1 MYAGVFMQIDSK
13 DGTGRIYLCTCD
25 ADVNAKQLH
34 GGVSFVD
41 YLAGHVFES
50 ITIEGSAD
58 ISGGNG
64 FFAAPAGGEIV
75 IADDDGTL
83 AVSLLDGSWG
93 LIGGRVYIAHR
104 TQDGVMHKLYQ
115 LLVTEAGIND
125 DGSISITCKT
135 PSAEANAMMH
145 KSAAVTQLLTGPDD
159 PANPTDPTY
168 LEESQANVIAGTA
181 LGGVP
186 VSLKSG
192 DVLPVC
198 RIAFFKKSS
207 LAIGAITGGNEA
219 KIVSSVAS
227 RTTRQELFPSGNVKS
242 IGVMMFDCRG
252 SAKTSGGTIDHTE
265 QARLV
270 AQIQQFIDAGYRI
283 ILSNGGWFLDVT
295 ANTGAVAQFYPAA
308 PTSTAVTQATS
319 GQTWGTYDY
328 LILNGD
334 GSFLESNV
342 GVWFALANAQL
353 EELVTPDDI
362 DPEGVSIY
370 AVPKNIPV
378 AGMQVVFD
386 GVARNKTTIPFSGDQ
401 FTENGVSVFRPM
413 MSSDGGFVSSSPVK
427 SLNLNF
433 AIDTPDPAWTKS
445 GGIEWIGP
453 PGGWTGTG
461 NIEDIKTD
469 PGSGWNGG
477 AAPAEFHLAT
487 QFGLGLFYTA
497 RMRCRNGAID
507 PGADFYCAESTW
519 RASYSHYA
527 HNNPGNY
534 RLFVAGIFD
543 PKETL
548 VEAHTKTSASVA
560 GSFSATRA
568 ADKTGK
574 RISWRSYSQDLKG
587 LFRDSPYIQVTFD
600 GPDSGYFRN
609 VKLEMMEAFVWAFYK
624 IGFQSIYS
632 TIYPFWIRKNCG
644 NLAYGAGTLV
654 AGGAGRGTQIQ
665 PNGEIAWEPFD
676 LPVPF
681 GSTATVTGTAYGTVG
696 STPYWL
702 SVGYTQAGATQTPAC
717 WISDDDGATWRQD
730 AAYQTTSIPT
740 SIRSVNGQ
748 LVATRTD
755 GSLDIVVGFSS
766 PNMIWSTVATGA
778 TQINDITFGVGTY
791 VVVGNGGQA
800 RYSTNLSSW
809 IAWNWSGGD
818 DLLCACYSQSGL
830 GGYFHVGV
838 DSGLV
843 GTIYRKYDGSDTWTA
858 FPLPL
863 GDKVTAIMDSDG
875 DVVAMNPGSVYARSP
890 GLTDAAWKDRYSIGD
905 NSGDVGGV
913 AFSVDGANHL
923 VVGANA
929 QILTSPSFLQGSSFE
944 ATYAGAPD
952 WTPWGT
958 KTPSMALDHL
968 IVQKLGGTVDNWNPV
983 RFSRKSPL
991 YSAFGVA
998 FDPPSSTEGATS
1010 GTTVLEALRKICKEW
1025 WCFSGDMPAA
1035 KLDGSADAIEAMI
1048 PDVKMGNR
1056 EDVYTQITAQYQPFG
1071 GEYLGRAYIQNVDKA
1086 YVAGNDALY
1095 FGGWDL
1101 PGANT
1106 FGLLLWQ
1113 RCRDAYLAT
1122 GILRETS
1129 LTFDSVQDAA
1139 TLGALWAMEDQD
1151 LGERILWL
1159 CRQPRY
1165 YRVTV
1170 RGNESAAALA
1180 NVGCRYKPN
1189 ATLLTERGLGLGIT
1203 GYGVVVESSHDPV
1216 GARHELLIAFP
1227 PEQPA

>member
-13 DGTGRIYLCTCD
+13 DGTGHTYLCTCD
-25 ADVNAKQLH
+25 TDVNAKQLH

-64 FFAAPAGGEIV
+64 FFAAPAGGEII

-93 LIGGRVYIAHR
+93 LIGGRIYIAHR
-104 TQDGVMHKLYQ
+104 TQDGVMHNLYQ

-135 PSAEANAMMH
+135 PSAEASAMMH
-145 KSAAVTQLLTGPDD
+145 KLAAVTQLLTGPDD

-168 LEESQANVIAGTA
+168 LEETQANVIAGTA
-181 LGGVP
+181 LGGVL
-186 VSLKSG
+186 VSLKCG
-192 DVLPVC
+192 DPLPVC
-198 RIAFFKKSS
+198 R
-207 LAIGAITGGNEA
+207 LARWDNTTLLTGDITGAQSVAFISSWAGSQFVRQHIGVPVDPNLKMAGSLIFRCRATESGGDIDLTQA
-219 KIVSSVAS
+219 NLLKDTIDSFVASGYKIVLSDGNWFCDLLAEPSWVGEIDLGDLFYH
-227 RTTRQELFPSGNVKS
+227 TTAGGEYY
-242 IGVMMFDCRG
+242 GV
-252 SAKTSGGTIDHTE
+252 
-265 QARLV
+265 
-270 AQIQQFIDAGYRI
+270 AGYYDPM
-283 ILSNGGWFLDVT
+283 WTV
-295 ANTGAVAQFYPAA
+295 PA
-308 PTSTAVTQATS
+308 
-319 GQTWGTYDY
+319 
-328 LILNGD
+328 IC
-334 GSFLESNV
+334 
-342 GVWFALANAQL
+342 GVWFCLTNAEFEDLAPIEDL
-353 EELVTPDDI
+353 
-362 DPEGVSIY
+362 DPTAVGIY
-370 AVPKNIPV
+370 AVPKSIPV
-378 AGMQVVFD
+378 SSAKNVISGF
-386 GVARNKTTIPFSGDQ
+386 ARNKKTIFAAGESSNVGGVEIFSPTVSNESSLISVAAVPNFKLAFSASSLPALDHTGAVENPLANGFVLCSGSGDI
-401 FTENGVSVFRPM
+401 NS
-413 MSSDGGFVSSSPVK
+413 
-427 SLNLNF
+427 
-433 AIDTPDPAWTKS
+433 
-445 GGIEWIGP
+445 
-453 PGGWTGTG
+453 
-461 NIEDIKTD
+461 IKTD
-469 PGSGWNGG
+469 PQAPWDGG
-477 AAPAEFHLAT
+477 AVPV
-487 QFGLGLFYTA
+487 QFGASSRSGALSRIWA
-497 RMRCRNGAID
+497 RVKCSPSQIQLD
-507 PGADFYCAESTW
+507 ADFLCVENTF
-519 RASYSHYA
+519 RATFTASS
-527 HNNPGNY
+527 GFT
-534 RLFVAGIFD
+534 R
-543 PKETL
+543 
-548 VEAHTKTSASVA
+548 TSAVVA
-560 GSFSATRA
+560 VGPLEKEPTSGPKHTFAPSEVYSFSRQASKTPRNPRWSRTFSSIDDMKNNLTPMIESSGELPHMQSVLMEIMECFLYAYARLGFNGLYAT
-568 ADKTGK
+568 
-574 RISWRSYSQDLKG
+574 
-587 LFRDSPYIQVTFD
+587 V
-600 GPDSGYFRN
+600 
-609 VKLEMMEAFVWAFYK
+609 
-624 IGFQSIYS
+624 
-632 TIYPFWIRKNCG
+632 YPFWTRKNCG
-644 NLAYGAGTLV
+644 NLAYGAGTLI

-665 PNGEIAWEPFD
+665 PNGEITWTPFD
-676 LPVPF
+676 LPAPF

-696 STPYWL
+696 SAPYWL
-702 SVGYTQAGATQTPAC
+702 SVGYTQAGSTQTPAC
-717 WISDDDGATWRQD
+717 WISDDDGVTWRQD
-730 AAYQTTSIPT
+730 TGYQTTSIPT
-740 SIRSVNGQ
+740 SIRNVNGQ
-748 LVATRTD
+748 LVATRAD
-755 GSLDIVVGFSS
+755 GSLDIVIGFSS
-766 PNMIWSTVATGA
+766 PNMVWSSVATGA
-778 TQINDITFGVGTY
+778 TQLNDIAFGVNTY
-791 VVVGNGGQA
+791 LVVGNGGQA
-800 RYSTNLSSW
+800 RYSTNLSSF

-818 DLLCACYSQSGL
+818 DLLCACYSQSGI

-838 DSGLV
+838 NSGVV
-843 GTIYRKYDGSDTWTA
+843 GTIYRKYDGSDAWTA

-863 GDKVTAIMDSDG
+863 GDRVTAIMDSNG

-890 GLTDAAWKDRYSIGD
+890 GFTDTEWKERYSIGD

-913 AFSVDGANHL
+913 AFSISGSNHL

-944 ATYAGAPD
+944 ATYAGVPD

-968 IVQKLGGTVDNWNPV
+968 IVQKIGGTADNWNPV
-983 RFSRKSPL
+983 RFSRKTPL
-991 YSAFGVA
+991 YQAFGVA
-998 FDPPSSTEGATS
+998 FDPPSASEGATS

-1025 WCFSGDMPAA
+1025 WCFAGDMPTA

-1170 RGNESAAALA
+1170 RGNGSAAALA

-1189 ATLLTERGLGLGIT
+1189 PTLLTERGLDLGIT

>member
-13 DGTGRIYLCTCD
+13 DGAGHTYLCTCD

-50 ITIEGSAD
+50 VTIEGSAD

-75 IADDDGTL
+75 IADGDGAL

-135 PSAEANAMMH
+135 PSAEANAMAH

-159 PANPTDPTY
+159 PANPTDPAY
-168 LEESQANVIAGTA
+168 LEETQANVIAGTA
-181 LGGVP
+181 FGGVP
-186 VSLKSG
+186 VSLKAG
-192 DVLPVC
+192 NLLPVC
-198 RIAFFKKSS
+198 RLTRWDNTDLRTGDVSTDGQVAFVASAVGSQFVRQHVGAPSDPNLKQAGS
-207 LAIGAITGGNEA
+207 LIFRCRATESGGSIDLTQANLLKDTIDA
-219 KIVSSVAS
+219 FVAAGYKIVLSDGNWFCDILAENSWVGQIDLGDLFFH
-227 RTTRQELFPSGNVKS
+227 TTAGGEYYGVSGWYDP
-242 IGVMMFDCRG
+242 MW
-252 SAKTSGGTIDHTE
+252 TT
-265 QARLV
+265 
-270 AQIQQFIDAGYRI
+270 
-283 ILSNGGWFLDVT
+283 
-295 ANTGAVAQFYPAA
+295 PA
-308 PTSTAVTQATS
+308 
-319 GQTWGTYDY
+319 
-328 LILNGD
+328 LC
-334 GSFLESNV
+334 
-342 GVWFALANAQL
+342 GVWFCLTNADFEDLA
-353 EELVTPDDI
+353 PIDDL
-362 DPEGVSIY
+362 DPSTVGIY
-370 AVPKNIPV
+370 AVPKTLPI
-378 AGMQVVFD
+378 AAAQVVID
-386 GVARNKTTIPFSGDQ
+386 GFARNKKTIFATGDSSVVNEIQMFGPMVSNESSLISVSAVKDFHLAFSSSSLPALDHTGVIENPLADGDSLMSGSGDI
-401 FTENGVSVFRPM
+401 V
-413 MSSDGGFVSSSPVK
+413 
-427 SLNLNF
+427 
-433 AIDTPDPAWTKS
+433 
-445 GGIEWIGP
+445 
-453 PGGWTGTG
+453 
-461 NIEDIKTD
+461 DIKTD
-469 PGSGWNGG
+469 PQNGWVGGVAPVWFQG
-477 AAPAEFHLAT
+477 AARSGSLSDMWARVKCSPAQISVDADFLSIENTWKAT
-487 QFGLGLFYTA
+487 YTA
-497 RMRCRNGAID
+497 SSGGFTRSFACAAAGPLEKAPTTGVVHSFP
-507 PGADFYCAESTW
+507 PGDV
-519 RASYSHYA
+519 
-527 HNNPGNY
+527 
-534 RLFVAGIFD
+534 FVRS
-543 PKETL
+543 
-548 VEAHTKTSASVA
+548 KT
-560 GSFSATRA
+560 ATRTPRNPRWERTFLSLNDMRDNLTPMVRA
-568 ADKTGK
+568 VGALPHMVSVRLDVME
-574 RISWRSYSQDLKG
+574 SFLYAYSK
-587 LFRDSPYIQVTFD
+587 F
-600 GPDSGYFRN
+600 
-609 VKLEMMEAFVWAFYK
+609 
-624 IGFQSIYS
+624 GFSSIYS
-632 TIYPFWIRKNCG
+632 TIYPFWTRKNCG
-644 NLAYGAGTLV
+644 NLAYGAGVLV

-665 PNGEIAWEPFD
+665 PNGEITWEPFD

-681 GSTATVTGTAYGTVG
+681 GSTAVVTGTAYGVLD
-696 STPYWL
+696 STWWV
-702 SVGYTQAGATQTPAC
+702 SVGYTQAGSVQTPAC
-717 WISDDDGATWRQD
+717 WLSNDGLTWTQD
-730 AAYQTTSIPT
+730 GGYQTSALPT
-740 SIRSVNGQ
+740 SVKFLNGAF
-748 LVATRTD
+748 LVTRTD
-755 GSLDIVVGFSS
+755 GILDFANSESVFFTRLD
-766 PNMIWSTVATGA
+766 WSTINTGA
-778 TQINDITFGVGTY
+778 TGPLNDIAFGVDTY
-791 VVVGNGGQA
+791 IVVGNGGQA

-818 DLLCACYSQSGL
+818 DLLCVCYSQSGI

-838 DSGLV
+838 NSGLV
-843 GTIYRKYDGSDTWTA
+843 GTVFRKYDGSDAWTA
-858 FPLPL
+858 SPLPL

-875 DVVAMNPGSVYARSP
+875 DVVAMNPGGVYARSP
-890 GLTDAAWKDRYSIGD
+890 GLMDAAWKDRYSIGD

-913 AFSVDGANHL
+913 AFSIDGANHL

-944 ATYAGAPD
+944 AAYAGVPD

-1025 WCFSGDMPAA
+1025 WCFAGDMSAS

-1122 GILRETS
+1122 GIMRETS
-1129 LTFDSVQDAA
+1129 LTFDSIQDAA
-1139 TLGALWAMEDQD
+1139 TLGALWVMEDQD

-1189 ATLLTERGLGLGIT
+1189 ATLLTERGLDLGIT

>member
-13 DGTGRIYLCTCD
+13 DGTGHIYLCTCD
-25 ADVNAKQLH
+25 EDVNAKQLH

-58 ISGGNG
+58 ISQGMG
-64 FFAAPAGGEIV
+64 FFAAPAGGEII

-125 DGSISITCKT
+125 DGSISITCKM

-159 PANPTDPTY
+159 PANPTDPNY
-168 LEESQANVIAGTA
+168 LEETQANVIAGTA

-186 VSLKSG
+186 VSLKAGRPLAACKIARWDTTDLRTG
-192 DVLPVC
+192 DV
-198 RIAFFKKSS
+198 
-207 LAIGAITGGNEA
+207 TTDGGVA
-219 KIVSSVAS
+219 YVAS
-227 RTTRQELFPSGNVKS
+227 TV
-242 IGVMMFDCRG
+242 
-252 SAKTSGGTIDHTE
+252 
-265 QARLV
+265 
-270 AQIQQFIDAGYRI
+270 
-283 ILSNGGWFLDVT
+283 
-295 ANTGAVAQFYPAA
+295 
-308 PTSTAVTQATS
+308 
-319 GQTWGTYDY
+319 
-328 LILNGD
+328 
-334 GSFLESNV
+334 GSFLMLQTESNNTSPRRGASISFRCRAELISGSVDTSQADQLKADLDTLTASGYKIVLSDGNWFCDIQAESKWTGDVNLYNTTYLTSPNVWYGVFNLAVPSPDTFV
-342 GVWFALANAQL
+342 GVWFNMTNSDFDSLL
-353 EELVTPDDI
+353 KDDV
-362 DPEGVSIY
+362 DPTAVSIY
-370 AVPKNIPV
+370 AVPKTIPISS
-378 AGMQVVFD
+378 MQVVLD
-386 GVARNKTTIPFSGDQ
+386 GFARNKKTAKSNGEDDIQGGVQFFSPL
-401 FTENGVSVFRPM
+401 VSTD
-413 MSSDGGFVSSSPVK
+413 SSIVTVAPVRDFGLTFEK
-427 SLNLNF
+427 STVAALDRL
-433 AIDTPDPAWTKS
+433 
-445 GGIEWIGP
+445 GGIENALADGDVDL
-453 PGGWTGTG
+453 TGSG
-461 NIEDIKTD
+461 SIENIKTD
-469 PGSGWNGG
+469 PADRWDGG
-477 AAPAEFHLAT
+477 ASPVWFKAETKSSPLARIWARIKCSPSLVSVDADLIT
-487 QFGLGLFYTA
+487 FENTWKATYTA
-497 RMRCRNGAID
+497 ASGFTRSSVLAATGPLETSPTTGIWHTFAPSEVYTKSRLASISPKNPRWTRTFASLDDCRNNLTPMIQSSGPLPHMQSIRFDVMECFPFA
-507 PGADFYCAESTW
+507 
-519 RASYSHYA
+519 YSK
-527 HNNPGNY
+527 
-534 RLFVAGIFD
+534 F
-543 PKETL
+543 
-548 VEAHTKTSASVA
+548 
-560 GSFSATRA
+560 
-568 ADKTGK
+568 
-574 RISWRSYSQDLKG
+574 
-587 LFRDSPYIQVTFD
+587 
-600 GPDSGYFRN
+600 
-609 VKLEMMEAFVWAFYK
+609 
-624 IGFQSIYS
+624 GFQSIYP
-632 TIYPFWIRKNCG
+632 TVYPFWTRKNCG
-644 NLAYGAGTLV
+644 NLAYGAGTLI

-665 PNGEIAWEPFD
+665 PNGEITWEPFD

-696 STPYWL
+696 AASYWL
-702 SVGYTQAGATQTPAC
+702 SAGYTQAGSTQTPAC
-717 WISDDDGATWRQD
+717 WISDDDGVTWRQD
-730 AAYQTTSIPT
+730 TGYQTASIPT
-740 SIRSVNGQ
+740 SIRNVNGQ
-748 LVATRTD
+748 LVATRAD
-755 GSLDIVVGFSS
+755 GSIDIVTGFSS

-778 TQINDITFGVGTY
+778 TQINDIAFGSGTY
-791 VVVGNGGQA
+791 VIVGNGGQA

-818 DLLCACYSQSGL
+818 DLLCVCYSQSGI

-875 DVVAMNPGSVYARSP
+875 DVIAMNPGSVYARSP
-890 GLTDAAWKDRYSIGD
+890 GFTDTAWKDRYSIGD

-913 AFSVDGANHL
+913 AFSVGGINHL
-923 VVGANA
+923 VVGAGA
-929 QILTSPSFLQGSSFE
+929 QILTSSSFLQGSSFE

-968 IVQKLGGTVDNWNPV
+968 IVQKFGGTADNWNPV
-983 RFSRKSPL
+983 RFSRKTPL
-991 YSAFGVA
+991 YQAFGVA
-998 FDPPSSTEGATS
+998 FDPPSANEGVAS
-1010 GTTVLEALRKICKEW
+1010 GTTALEALRKICKEW
-1025 WCFSGDMPAA
+1025 WCFAGDMPAS

-1095 FGGWDL
+1095 FGGWDR

-1122 GILRETS
+1122 GIMRETS
-1129 LTFDSVQDAA
+1129 LTFDSVQSAA
-1139 TLGALWAMEDQD
+1139 TLGALWAMEDRD

-1189 ATLLTERGLGLGIT
+1189 ATLLTERGLALGIT

-1227 PEQPA
+1227 PEQPV

>member
-13 DGTGRIYLCTCD
+13 DGTGHTYLCTCD

-75 IADDDGTL
+75 IADGDGAL

-93 LIGGRVYIAHR
+93 LIGGRIYIAHR

-125 DGSISITCKT
+125 DGSISITCKM

-159 PANPTDPTY
+159 PANPTDPDY
-168 LEESQANVIAGTA
+168 RLASSANLIAGTA
-181 LGGVP
+181 LGGVA

-192 DVLPVC
+192 NPIPACKLARWDTTDLRTGDV
-198 RIAFFKKSS
+198 
-207 LAIGAITGGNEA
+207 TTDGGVA
-219 KIVSSVAS
+219 YVSSVFGSFSMAQTEANDTATRHGAS
-227 RTTRQELFPSGNVKS
+227 ISFRCRAEWISGV
-242 IGVMMFDCRG
+242 VD
-252 SAKTSGGTIDHTE
+252 TSQAE
-265 QARLV
+265 QLKADLDAFV
-270 AQIQQFIDAGYRI
+270 AAGYKI
-283 ILSNGGWFLDVT
+283 VLSDGNWFCDIQAESKWPGDVNLYNTTSINSPNVWYDVFNLGVT
-295 ANTGAVAQFYPAA
+295 APDTF
-308 PTSTAVTQATS
+308 
-319 GQTWGTYDY
+319 
-328 LILNGD
+328 
-334 GSFLESNV
+334 V
-342 GVWFALANAQL
+342 GVWFNMTNSDFESLL
-353 EELVTPDDI
+353 KEDV
-362 DPEGVSIY
+362 DPTAVSIY
-370 AVPKNIPV
+370 AIPKAVPISST
-378 AGMQVVFD
+378 QVVLD
-386 GVARNKTTIPFSGDQ
+386 GFARNKKT
-401 FTENGVSVFRPM
+401 
-413 MSSDGGFVSSSPVK
+413 VK
-427 SLNLNF
+427 SNGEDSVEGGVQLFSPLVSTESSIITASPIRDF
-433 AIDTPDPAWTKS
+433 GLTFEKS
-445 GGIEWIGP
+445 TVAALDRLGGIENALADGDVNL
-453 PGGWTGTG
+453 TGAG

-469 PGSGWNGG
+469 PSARWDGG
-477 AAPAEFHLAT
+477 ASPVWFKAETKSSALERIWARIKCAPSILSVDADFIVIENTWKAT
-487 QFGLGLFYTA
+487 YTA
-497 RMRCRNGAID
+497 APGFTRSSVLAATGPLELSPTTGIWHTFAPSEVYTKTRQASIAPKNPRWTRAFTSLSDCRNNLT
-507 PGADFYCAESTW
+507 PMVESSG
-519 RASYSHYA
+519 RLPHMQSIRLDVMECFAFAYSK
-527 HNNPGNY
+527 
-534 RLFVAGIFD
+534 F
-543 PKETL
+543 
-548 VEAHTKTSASVA
+548 
-560 GSFSATRA
+560 
-568 ADKTGK
+568 
-574 RISWRSYSQDLKG
+574 
-587 LFRDSPYIQVTFD
+587 
-600 GPDSGYFRN
+600 
-609 VKLEMMEAFVWAFYK
+609 
-624 IGFQSIYS
+624 GFQSIYS
-632 TIYPFWIRKNCG
+632 TVYPFWTRKNCG

-665 PNGEIAWEPFD
+665 PNGEITWEPFD

-681 GSTATVTGTAYGTVG
+681 GSTAVVTGTAYGVLD
-696 STPYWL
+696 STWWV
-702 SVGYTQAGATQTPAC
+702 SVGYTQAGSVQTPAC
-717 WISDDDGATWRQD
+717 WLSNDGLTWTQD
-730 AAYQTTSIPT
+730 GGYQTSALPT
-740 SIRSVNGQ
+740 SVKFLNGAF
-748 LVATRTD
+748 LVTRTD
-755 GSLDIVVGFSS
+755 GILDFANSESVFFTRLD
-766 PNMIWSTVATGA
+766 WSAINTGA
-778 TQINDITFGVGTY
+778 TGPLNDIAFGVGTY
-791 VVVGNGGQA
+791 IVVGNGGQA

-818 DLLCACYSQSGL
+818 DLLCVCYSQSGI

-838 DSGLV
+838 NSGLV
-843 GTIYRKYDGSDTWTA
+843 GTVFRKYDGSDTWTV

-875 DVVAMNPGSVYARSP
+875 DVIAMNPGGVYARSP
-890 GLTDAAWKDRYSIGD
+890 GLMDAAWKDRYSIGD

-913 AFSVDGANHL
+913 AFSIDGANHL

-944 ATYAGAPD
+944 AAYAGVPD

-968 IVQKLGGTVDNWNPV
+968 IVQKLGGTADNWNPV

-998 FDPPSSTEGATS
+998 FDPPSSTEGVAS
-1010 GTTVLEALRKICKEW
+1010 GTTALEALRKICKEW
-1025 WCFSGDMPAA
+1025 WCFAGDMPAS

-1139 TLGALWAMEDQD
+1139 TLGALWVMEDQD

-1189 ATLLTERGLGLGIT
+1189 ATLLTERGLDLGIT